1 MRIDPAEWRALDL
14 EVHQILAD
22 VPLKDVSAVD
32 LPGGSDGRGL
42 EDVRGLLDL
51 AGAADS
57 SGPVRAL
64 FSLRRAMGRLFH
76 WDGAQRLEAE
86 DSYRLRV
93 GAKLRASSIRPAGTT
108 DGPFALLYQLDREM
122 LSEVR
127 NATVHAFSVFALV
140 DGDSGYRLY
149 WAIYVQPVGAITAW
163 YMRLIDPFRR
173 FIIYPAILRR
183 LRAVW
188 ANGPGRAA

>member
-14 EVHQILAD
+14 EVHQILSD

-64 FSLRRAMGRLFH
+64 FALRRAMGRLFH

-127 NATVHAFSVFALV
+127 NATVHAFSCMALRPV
-140 DGDSGYRLY
+140 AGGYRFY
-149 WAIYVQPVGAITAW
+149 WAIYVKPVSRFTPF
-163 YMRLIDPFRR
+163 YMALIEPFRR
-173 FIIYPAILRR
+173 FIVYPSILKRLRR
-183 LRAVW
+183 SWTERV
-188 ANGPGRAA
+188 GD